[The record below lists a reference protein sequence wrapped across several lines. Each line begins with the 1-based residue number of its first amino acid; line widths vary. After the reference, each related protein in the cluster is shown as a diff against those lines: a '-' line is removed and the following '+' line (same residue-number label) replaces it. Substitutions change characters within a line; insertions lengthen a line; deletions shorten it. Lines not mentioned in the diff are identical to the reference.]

1 MVDTGKSLGD
11 GSGVGNHAHSTLH
24 TGEIST
30 GDDSGGLVVDT
41 ALETSW
47 APVNELNGSLGL
59 DGGDGRVD
67 ILGDDISSV
76 HEAAGHVLSVAGI
89 ALGHHVGRLEHRVG
103 DLGNRQLLVVCLL
116 SRDDRSVRGKHEVDA
131 RVGHKVGL
139 ELRDI
144 NIEGTIESERSGQG
158 GHNLSD
164 ESVQV
169 GVGRSLN
176 VQVSAAHIVQ
186 GLVIQAESTVSVLKK
201 GVSGK
206 DVVVW
211 FHNSSGHLR
220 SRGHS
225 EGKLGLAAIVD
236 GKSLKEKRTKTRS
249 STTTSG
255 VEDHESL
262 KTSAV
267 VSQLSHA
274 VKDKVN
280 NLLSDGVVTTGVV
293 VGGILLTRDQLLR
306 VVELSVGTSADLVHH
321 TRLKV
326 NKDGTGNVLAGTSL
340 REKGVEGVI
349 TTSDSLVRRHLA
361 IRLDSML
368 KAVQFPASITGLDTS
383 LTNVD
388 RKTLSHVERRVGK

>member
-1 MVDTGKSLGD
+1 
-11 GSGVGNHAHSTLH
+11 
-24 TGEIST
+24 
-30 GDDSGGLVVDT
+30 
-41 ALETSW
+41 
-47 APVNELNGSLGL
+47 
-59 DGGDGRVD
+59 
-67 ILGDDISSV
+67 
-76 HEAAGHVLSVAGI
+76 
-89 ALGHHVGRLEHRVG
+89 
-103 DLGNRQLLVVCLL
+103 
-116 SRDDRSVRGKHEVDA
+116 VDA

-144 NIEGTIESERSGQG
+144 NIEGTIESKRSGQG

-201 GVSGK
+201 GVGGK

-255 VEDHESL
+255 MEDHESL

-349 TTSDSLVRRHLA
+349 ATSDSLVRRHLA
-361 IRLDSML
+361 IRLDSVL

-388 RKTLSHVERRVGK
+388 RKALSHVE